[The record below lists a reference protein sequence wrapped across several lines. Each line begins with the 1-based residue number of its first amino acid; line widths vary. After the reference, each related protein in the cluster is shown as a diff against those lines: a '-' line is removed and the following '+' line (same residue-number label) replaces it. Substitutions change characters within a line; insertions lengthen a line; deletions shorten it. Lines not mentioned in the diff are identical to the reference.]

1 MMNELRWPGRDPLET
16 GIDVRTLELDRSDL
30 AKLAVARRA
39 DIMAYLASWN
49 AGRAL
54 GDVTR
59 DRVRASSGLA
69 MVTVAGDDPAS
80 YVRGGAAVQRVWLSA
95 QQAGLS
101 VQPVSPV
108 FIFATEHVDFVHLV
122 PEQFVEPLETLA
134 QTFRAVSGVP
144 PTEFFALFLRITHAP
159 EPSVRSSRR
168 ALGDVLTRTEA
179 ALSSAR

>member
-1 MMNELRWPGRDPLET
+1 MMDELRWPGPDPPDT
-16 GIDVRTLELDRSDL
+16 GIDVPTLELDRSDL

-69 MVTVAGDDPAS
+69 MITVVGDDPAS

-95 QQAGLS
+95 QQAGPAG
-101 VQPVSPV
+101 QP
-108 FIFATEHVDFVHLV
+108 
-122 PEQFVEPLETLA
+122 
-134 QTFRAVSGVP
+134 G
-144 PTEFFALFLRITHAP
+144 
-159 EPSVRSSRR
+159 
-168 ALGDVLTRTEA
+168 
-179 ALSSAR
+179 